1 MKYIHKLK
9 PLNEWWV
16 GLIYIGNGIL
26 LLLAAL
32 LGYWAYYLK
41 FLGALF
47 LVVAAIRVIISLRM
61 GNYAYLAGT
70 LHYSVIA
77 LLCFAITGENK
88 ALITA
93 LMGIFFFTLFLNVAM
108 FVSKKVKW
116 RWREVLELAAYPVED
131 AKDGFTARPKPAA
144 KAEYSREDILVF
156 ARFMAKSLIAVPY
169 VEKEKVALV
178 ITKKR
183 LKHLLN
189 LRNDYS
195 DETYVSFDFYGNVT
209 VNITKQDYLQY
220 KDALTF
226 DQLTDSMGNLFV
238 EFLELFKKG
247 EAVRIIDR
255 MNELKLNPFE
265 GAMLI

>member
-16 GLIYIGNGIL
+16 GLLYIGNGVL

-32 LGYWAYYLK
+32 FGFWDFYLK
-41 FLGALF
+41 FLGTLF
-47 LVVAAIRVIISLRM
+47 LLVAAIRVFISFRM
-61 GNYAYLAGT
+61 GNYAYLAGA

-77 LLCFAITGENK
+77 FLCFAITGENK

-108 FVSKKVKW
+108 FVSRKVKW
-116 RWREVLELAAYPVED
+116 RWREVLELAAYPV
-131 AKDGFTARPKPAA
+131 KDTKNGFTTRPKPTG
-144 KAEYSREDILVF
+144 KADYSREDILAF
-156 ARFMAKSLIAVPY
+156 AGFLAKHLIAIPY

-189 LRNDYS
+189 LKNDYS
-195 DETYVSFDFYGNVT
+195 DETYISFDFKGNVT

-226 DQLTDSMGNLFV
+226 DQLTDSMGNLFI

-255 MNELKLNPFE
+255 MNELKMNPFE